1 MADVSIV
8 EVNGEASL
16 VRSETGEQINAV
28 SGMAVNEGDVLNI
41 SPDTTVTVSVN
52 GELRTLPT
60 GQTVSFPLQLDF
72 TDSNTDDEFAVFD
85 ESVDE
90 LAALLDGVKGT
101 ESASQENGDFL
112 DVLAGEGDILES
124 LEATAAGLDGG
135 AGTGGGSNFVRV
147 DRINEDVDPVGFQFE
162 QNNNNNDDITPTEF
176 SGTGE
181 QAQDISL
188 TLDPIGLTNDTTPT
202 ITGIASAIPGS
213 TVTFTVTDSEGNTQ
227 TLTAIVQ
234 DDGTFSADVPN
245 ALADGDFTVYATV
258 LEPTGNTADGSTT
271 GQIDATAPTI
281 IINAPG
287 SDNDTTPTLTGTT
300 DATPGSTVTL
310 TITDSAGNTQT
321 VTAIVQADGTYSAD
335 VPAELA
341 EGEFTINASVTDEAG
356 NTDTDTGTLVI
367 DTTAPTVAINDLT
380 TNDTTPELTGTV
392 NDPNAIVVVTIDGND
407 YTATNNGTWTLA
419 DDVVATLAEGS
430 YPTSVSATDA
440 AGNTVTNSGTVVF
453 DTTAPT
459 VAINDLT
466 TNDTT
471 PELTGTVNDPNAV
484 VVVTIDG
491 NDYTATNN
499 GNGTWTLADDVVAT
513 LAEGSYPTSVSA
525 TDAAGNTV
533 TNSGTVV
540 IDTTA
545 PTVAIN
551 DLTTND
557 TTPELTGT
565 VNDPNAVV
573 VVTIDGNDYTATN
586 NGNGTWT
593 LADNI
598 VALLAEGNYTAT
610 VTATD
615 AVGNSD
621 SATGSIVID
630 TSIDENNNG
639 QTVTFDSISNDSGV
653 AGDFI
658 TSDSTLIFNGTVDLG
673 DNTTLTVTVD
683 GTSYTFGTDPELTID
698 GSGNW
703 SLDLTGTPL
712 PAGTYAVVATV
723 TDEVGN
729 SASTAS
735 QNVVV
740 QALDAINDGNAVDMG
755 EPVVTVNPP
764 ETTSNDC
771 GYWRPCFNNA

>member
-202 ITGIASAIPGS
+202 ITGITSAIPGS

-245 ALADGDFTVYATV
+245 ALADGDFTVDATV

-281 IINAPG
+281 TINAPG

-300 DATPGSTVTL
+300 DATQGSTVTL

-356 NTDTDTGTLVI
+356 NTDTDTGTL
-367 DTTAPTVAINDLT
+367 
-380 TNDTTPELTGTV
+380 
-392 NDPNAIVVVTIDGND
+392 
-407 YTATNNGTWTLA
+407 
-419 DDVVATLAEGS
+419 
-430 YPTSVSATDA
+430 
-440 AGNTVTNSGTVVF
+440 
-453 DTTAPT
+453 
-459 VAINDLT
+459 
-466 TNDTT
+466 
-471 PELTGTVNDPNAV
+471 
-484 VVVTIDG
+484 
-491 NDYTATNN
+491 
-499 GNGTWTLADDVVAT
+499 
-513 LAEGSYPTSVSA
+513 
-525 TDAAGNTV
+525 
-533 TNSGTVV
+533 V

>member
-1 MADVSIV
+1 MSDVSIV

-41 SPDTTVTVSVN
+41 SPDATVTVSVN
-52 GELRTLPT
+52 GELRTLPA

-202 ITGIASAIPGS
+202 ITGITSAIPGS

-245 ALADGDFTVYATV
+245 ALADGDFTVDATV

-440 AGNTVTNSGTVVF
+440 AGNTVTNSGTVVI

-459 VAINDLT
+459 VAINDLP

-551 DLTTND
+551 DLTTNE

-621 SATGSIVID
+621 SATRSIVID

-698 GSGNW
+698 GSGN
-703 SLDLTGTPL
+703 
-712 PAGTYAVVATV
+712 
-723 TDEVGN
+723 
-729 SASTAS
+729 
-735 QNVVV
+735 
-740 QALDAINDGNAVDMG
+740 
-755 EPVVTVNPP
+755 
-764 ETTSNDC
+764 
-771 GYWRPCFNNA
+771 

>member
-41 SPDTTVTVSVN
+41 SPDATVTVSVN
-52 GELRTLPT
+52 GELRTLPA

-202 ITGIASAIPGS
+202 ITGITSAIPGS

-245 ALADGDFTVYATV
+245 ALADGDFTVDATV

-271 GQIDATAPTI
+271 DQIDATAPTI

-310 TITDSAGNTQT
+310 TDSAGNTQT

-440 AGNTVTNSGTVVF
+440 AGNTVTNSGTVVI

-525 TDAAGNTV
+525 T
-533 TNSGTVV
+533 
-540 IDTTA
+540 DTTA

>member
-1 MADVSIV
+1 M
-8 EVNGEASL
+8 
-16 VRSETGEQINAV
+16 
-28 SGMAVNEGDVLNI
+28 
-41 SPDTTVTVSVN
+41 
-52 GELRTLPT
+52 
-60 GQTVSFPLQLDF
+60 
-72 TDSNTDDEFAVFD
+72 
-85 ESVDE
+85 
-90 LAALLDGVKGT
+90 
-101 ESASQENGDFL
+101 
-112 DVLAGEGDILES
+112 
-124 LEATAAGLDGG
+124 
-135 AGTGGGSNFVRV
+135 
-147 DRINEDVDPVGFQFE
+147 
-162 QNNNNNDDITPTEF
+162 
-176 SGTGE
+176 
-181 QAQDISL
+181 
-188 TLDPIGLTNDTTPT
+188 
-202 ITGIASAIPGS
+202 
-213 TVTFTVTDSEGNTQ
+213 TDSEGNTQ

-245 ALADGDFTVYATV
+245 ALADGDFTVDATV

-392 NDPNAIVVVTIDGND
+392 NDPNAVVVVTIDGND

-440 AGNTVTNSGTVVF
+440 AGNTVTNSGTVVI

-673 DNTTLTVTVD
+673 DNTTLTVSVD

-703 SLDLTGTPL
+703 NLDLTGTPL

>member
-41 SPDTTVTVSVN
+41 SPDATVTVSVN
-52 GELRTLPT
+52 GELRTLPA

-202 ITGIASAIPGS
+202 ITGITSAIPGS

-245 ALADGDFTVYATV
+245 ALADGDFTVDATV

-310 TITDSAGNTQT
+310 TDSAGNTQT

-440 AGNTVTNSGTVVF
+440 AGNTVTNSGTVVI

>member
-1 MADVSIV
+1 M
-8 EVNGEASL
+8 
-16 VRSETGEQINAV
+16 
-28 SGMAVNEGDVLNI
+28 
-41 SPDTTVTVSVN
+41 
-52 GELRTLPT
+52 
-60 GQTVSFPLQLDF
+60 
-72 TDSNTDDEFAVFD
+72 
-85 ESVDE
+85 
-90 LAALLDGVKGT
+90 
-101 ESASQENGDFL
+101 
-112 DVLAGEGDILES
+112 
-124 LEATAAGLDGG
+124 
-135 AGTGGGSNFVRV
+135 
-147 DRINEDVDPVGFQFE
+147 
-162 QNNNNNDDITPTEF
+162 
-176 SGTGE
+176 
-181 QAQDISL
+181 
-188 TLDPIGLTNDTTPT
+188 
-202 ITGIASAIPGS
+202 
-213 TVTFTVTDSEGNTQ
+213 TDSEGNTQ

-245 ALADGDFTVYATV
+245 ALADGDFTVDATV

-392 NDPNAIVVVTIDGND
+392 NDPNAVVVVTIDGND

-440 AGNTVTNSGTVVF
+440 AGNTVTNSGTVVI

-673 DNTTLTVTVD
+673 DNTTLTVSVD

-703 SLDLTGTPL
+703 NLDLTGTPL

-735 QNVVV
+735 QNVVI

>member
-41 SPDTTVTVSVN
+41 SPDATVTVSVN
-52 GELRTLPT
+52 GELRTLPA

-202 ITGIASAIPGS
+202 ITGITSAIPGS

-245 ALADGDFTVYATV
+245 ALADGDFTVDATV

-271 GQIDATAPTI
+271 DQIDATAPTI

-310 TITDSAGNTQT
+310 TDSAGNTQT

-440 AGNTVTNSGTVVF
+440 AGNTVTNSGTVVI

>member
-1 MADVSIV
+1 
-8 EVNGEASL
+8 
-16 VRSETGEQINAV
+16 
-28 SGMAVNEGDVLNI
+28 
-41 SPDTTVTVSVN
+41 
-52 GELRTLPT
+52 
-60 GQTVSFPLQLDF
+60 
-72 TDSNTDDEFAVFD
+72 
-85 ESVDE
+85 
-90 LAALLDGVKGT
+90 
-101 ESASQENGDFL
+101 
-112 DVLAGEGDILES
+112 
-124 LEATAAGLDGG
+124 
-135 AGTGGGSNFVRV
+135 
-147 DRINEDVDPVGFQFE
+147 
-162 QNNNNNDDITPTEF
+162 
-176 SGTGE
+176 
-181 QAQDISL
+181 
-188 TLDPIGLTNDTTPT
+188 
-202 ITGIASAIPGS
+202 
-213 TVTFTVTDSEGNTQ
+213 VTDSEGNTQ

-245 ALADGDFTVYATV
+245 ALADGDFTVDATV

-392 NDPNAIVVVTIDGND
+392 NDPNAVVVVTIDGND

-440 AGNTVTNSGTVVF
+440 AGNTVTNSGTVVI

-673 DNTTLTVTVD
+673 DNTTLTVSVD

-703 SLDLTGTPL
+703 NLDLTGTPL

-735 QNVVV
+735 QNVVI